1 MRPKIILRNWRPG
14 VLLVLFLCPALIS
27 FAQNVQLVSALGG
40 ANPPSIAGNGVSYQ
54 PVITPDGHYVLFGS
68 TANNLVATN
77 NDGPVPG
84 LMLSEFNIFLR
95 DRVEGTTTLVSVNAA
110 GGSADENCQPTGIST
125 NGQYA
130 LFESPADNLAAGC
143 TNTVNNIFVR
153 DLVNNIT
160 TLVSVSTNGVEGNG
174 NSYESAIT
182 PNGRYVVFA
191 SDASNLVPNDNNGIT
206 DVFVRDLLNGTTT
219 LVSTGAISA
228 GTFSWLSG
236 SGTPQI
242 TPDGRYVAF
251 CSAATNLVPRVL
263 TPGEVYVRDLVAG
276 TTTWASTNAR
286 TLYQSVAGKTNAI
299 SGDELISTNGQFI
312 AFEVGPTNS
321 GSPALVLQFNLQTST
336 TTLVSTNANVPAFN
350 FISLADNFNENLAM
364 TPDGALIAFV
374 GNGFLGNGNA
384 STTNTAIYLWSAQ
397 SGNTLVSSNLAA
409 GLPAVGICEEPM
421 IDPTE
426 QYVAYLSSATNLT
439 ANVLTNGYH
448 VYLWN
453 LLTGAT
459 QLVDAGTN
467 GAAVG
472 VSPTAIC
479 ALSGDGSVYFDQSL
493 GNASLVPNDS
503 NPGSDVLAWHSS
515 SGAFELISACQPTLP
530 SFTPNGL
537 TQLNSSC
544 VSTNGRYVAFVSEGN
559 NLVLN
564 ATNTC
569 PEVFVRD
576 LWLGTNFLVSAD
588 TNGLPAVV
596 PSGEPSISG
605 DGRYVAFS
613 SYATNLVTG
622 VISNSENVFLRDVQ
636 SETTALVSVNISGG
650 SVASGNGD
658 SYTPTISSNGR
669 FILFHSKASNLNA
682 VTPAQDQGIE
692 NLYLSD
698 QLLATNYALTGIIVS
713 NGPAVSMTPDGS
725 YVAYAGISGNNKTNL
740 YVWASQTADIIYTNP
755 VGGFSAAAISPDGS
769 WVAYTTATSLWAVN
783 LAGNTSYFIATNG
796 FNNHGTLQ
804 FSADD
809 ASLVFVQSN
818 HVYLHNFLAATNLLV
833 DRSFNSG
840 NPASGFSVLPA
851 ISPNGRFVAYNSTA
865 TNIVPNDTVANG
877 NIYLYDWANNATTLV
892 SLNLAGDSTANFW
905 SQEPG
910 FSSDSSTLVFQSY
923 ASDLSSLAFNEFGA
937 VFALNLSSFTVT
949 NSTGSNAVFY
959 AQINVSG
966 ASGQNP
972 SNGNPAINWQVTP
985 GTSYQV
991 QYADDLANPVWQ
1003 DVNGNIVF
1011 LGNNGQITDLT
1022 PSASQR
1028 FYRIIAV
1035 Q

>member
-1 MRPKIILRNWRPG
+1 MIL
-14 VLLVLFLCPALIS
+14 FFCPAAIS

-40 ANPPSIAGNGVSYQ
+40 ANQPSAGGNGVSYFS
-54 PVITPDGHYVLFGS
+54 VISPDGRYVLFSS
-68 TANNLVATN
+68 TANNLSPTN

-125 NGQYA
+125 NGQFA

-153 DLVNNIT
+153 DLVNNLT
-160 TLVSVSTNGVEGNG
+160 TLVSISTNGVEGNG
-174 NSYESAIT
+174 NSYDSAIT
-182 PNGRYVVFA
+182 PNGRYVVFTSA
-191 SDASNLVPNDNNGIT
+191 ANNLVPNDNNGIP
-206 DVFVRDLLNGTTT
+206 DVFVRDLLSGTTT
-219 LVSTGAISA
+219 LVSTGAVSA
-228 GTFSWLSG
+228 GTFSFLING

-251 CSAATNLVPRVL
+251 CSSAKNLVPGVL

-276 TTTWASTNAR
+276 TTAWASTNAR
-286 TLYQSVAGKTNAI
+286 TLYQSVTGKTNVTCC
-299 SGDELISTNGQFI
+299 SEVLSTNGQCV
-312 AFEVGPTNS
+312 AFEVGTNLS
-321 GSPALVLQFNLQTST
+321 LPGLVLQFNLQTSK
-336 TTLVSTNANVPAFN
+336 TTLVSTNASVPALE
-350 FISLADNFNENLAM
+350 SVGAVDNFNKNIAM
-364 TPDGALIAFV
+364 TPDGALIAFI
-374 GNGFLGNGNA
+374 GNGFLSNGTPP
-384 STTNTAIYLWSAQ
+384 TTNTAIYLWSAQ
-397 SGNTLVSSNLAA
+397 AGNTLVSSNLVS
-409 GLPAVGICEEPM
+409 GLPPVGICEEPV

-426 QYVAYLSSATNLT
+426 QYVAYLSNATNLI
-439 ANVLTNGYH
+439 AGVVPIGYH
-448 VYLWN
+448 LYLWN
-453 LLTGAT
+453 ILTGAT

-479 ALSGDGSVYFDQSL
+479 ALSGDGSLFFDQSL
-493 GNASLVPNDS
+493 GNAGLVPNDS
-503 NPGSDVLAWHSS
+503 NPGSDVLAYHPL
-515 SGAFELISACQPTLP
+515 SGTFELISACQPTLP
-530 SFTPNGL
+530 SLTPNGL

-559 NLVLN
+559 NLVPN
-564 ATNTC
+564 DTNTC

-588 TNGLPAVV
+588 TNGLPAMV

-613 SYATNLVTG
+613 SYATNLVAG

-636 SETTALVSVNISGG
+636 SQTTALVSVNLSGG
-650 SVASGNGD
+650 SVASGNAD
-658 SYTPTISSNGR
+658 SYTPTISSSGR
-669 FILFHSKASNLNA
+669 FILFRSKASNLNA
-682 VTPAQDQGIE
+682 VSPASSQGIE
-692 NLYLSD
+692 NLFVSD
-698 QLLATNYALTGIIVS
+698 QVLATNYALTGIIFS

-725 YVAYAGISGNNKTNL
+725 YVAYAGIAGNNRTNL
-740 YVWASQTADIIYTNP
+740 YVWASQTANIIYTNP
-755 VGGFSAAAISPDGS
+755 VGGFSATAISPDGL

-783 LAGNTSYFIATNG
+783 VAGNTNYFIATNG
-796 FNNHGTLQ
+796 FNNHTTLQ

-818 HVYLHNFLAATNLLV
+818 HVYLHNFLAAANLLV
-833 DRSFNSG
+833 DRSFNSS
-840 NPASGFSVLPA
+840 NPASGFSALPA
-851 ISPNGRFVAYNSTA
+851 ISPDGRFVAYNSTA
-865 TNIVPNDTVANG
+865 TNIIPNDAVANG
-877 NIYLYDWANNATTLV
+877 NIYLYDWANHATTLI

-910 FSSDSSTLVFQSY
+910 FSGDGSTLVFQSY

-959 AQINVSG
+959 AQINVGG
-966 ASGQNP
+966 ASGQNSP
-972 SNGNPAINWQVTP
+972 NANPAINWQATP

-1003 DVNGNIVF
+1003 NVNGNTVF
-1011 LGNNGQITDLT
+1011 IGNNGQITDLT
-1022 PSASQR
+1022 PSVSQR